1 MCKFFC
7 RAVSAAALLVMCL
20 SMLVM
25 GQGSVEAAEKS
36 PVHELNYFKSYETEI
51 QGAKAFR
58 IEIGMDKDNLDYQV
72 IPKTFLHKQLVL
84 DMKSTKPG
92 KLKKNIKLNNSLVK
106 RLTIS
111 ELERRHTQ
119 VVIELGKNVT
129 EDMYSVHV
137 EKADHKA
144 GKPYR
149 LVVDIFAEPQG
160 GADENFKG
168 VKGRTI
174 VIDPGHGGSDSGAV
188 GPTGLAEKTATLAVS
203 KKVKTLLEASGAR
216 VVMTRDRDVDVYG
229 RNATDRQELQAR
241 VNVGE
246 FTPGANI
253 FVSIHCN
260 AFSNPEAKGMETYY
274 FPGSVR
280 GEQLANS
287 IYNELLKDG
296 GLAGR
301 GVRTANFYVIKH
313 SSMPATLLELAFI
326 TNPRE
331 EALLGDDKYQTTL
344 AKAIARGISRYFGE

>member
-1 MCKFFC
+1 MCKFF
-7 RAVSAAALLVMCL
+7 RRGFSAAVLLVMVL
-20 SMLVM
+20 SMLVLP
-25 GQGSVEAAEKS
+25 QGSAEAGKV
-36 PVHELNYFKSYETEI
+36 PVHELNYFKSYETEVEG
-51 QGAKAFR
+51 QKAYR
-58 IEIGMDKDNLDYQV
+58 IEIGMDREGLEYQV
-72 IPKTFLHKQLVL
+72 VAKTFVRKQLVL
-84 DMKSTKPG
+84 DMKNTKPG
-92 KLKKNIKLNNSLVK
+92 KLKKNIKLNSSVAK

-119 VVIELGKNVT
+119 VVIDLGSSVT
-129 EDMYSVHV
+129 DDMYKVHE

-149 LVVDIFAEPQG
+149 LVVDIFSEPLVK
-160 GADENFKG
+160 EETFKG
-168 VKGRTI
+168 VKGRTV

-203 KKVKTLLEASGAR
+203 KKVKSLLEASGAR

-229 RNATDRQELQAR
+229 PNASDRQELQAR

-246 FTPGANI
+246 YAPGANI

-260 AFSNPEAKGMETYY
+260 AFSNPAAKGMETYY
-274 FPGSVR
+274 FPGSAR
-280 GEQLANS
+280 GQQLATY
-287 IYNELLKDG
+287 IYDELLKDG

-331 EALLGDDKYQTTL
+331 EKLLGDDKYQNTL
-344 AKAIARGISRYFGE
+344 AKAIVRGISRYFGD

>member
-1 MCKFFC
+1 MMCKFF
-7 RAVSAAALLVMCL
+7 RRIVSAAVLLLVTTLACL
-20 SMLVM
+20 P
-25 GQGSVEAAEKS
+25 QGNVEAASKAA
-36 PVHELNYFKSYETEI
+36 VHELNYFKSYETEVEG
-51 QGAKAFR
+51 QKVFR
-58 IEIGMDKDNLDYQV
+58 IEIGMDRDNLEYQV
-72 IPKTFLHKQLVL
+72 LEKNYLNKQLVL
-84 DMKSTKPG
+84 DMKNTRPG
-92 KLKKNIKLNNSLVK
+92 KLKKNIKLGSTVAK
-106 RLTIS
+106 KLTIS
-111 ELERRHTQ
+111 ELEKRHTQ
-119 VVIELGKNVT
+119 VTIDLSKDVT
-129 EDMYSVHV
+129 EDLYQVHE
-137 EKADHKA
+137 EKAEPKK

-149 LVVDIFAEPQG
+149 LVVDIFAEPRVKG
-160 GADENFKG
+160 ENFQG

-174 VIDPGHGGSDSGAV
+174 VLDPGHGGSDSGAV

-216 VVMTRDRDVDVYG
+216 VVMTRDSDVDVYG

-246 FTPGANI
+246 YTPGANI

-260 AFSNPEAKGMETYY
+260 AFSNPAAKGMETYY

-280 GEQLANS
+280 GEQLATS

-331 EALLGDDKYQTTL
+331 EALLGDDNYQTTL
-344 AKAIARGISRYFGE
+344 AKAIVRGISRYFGQ